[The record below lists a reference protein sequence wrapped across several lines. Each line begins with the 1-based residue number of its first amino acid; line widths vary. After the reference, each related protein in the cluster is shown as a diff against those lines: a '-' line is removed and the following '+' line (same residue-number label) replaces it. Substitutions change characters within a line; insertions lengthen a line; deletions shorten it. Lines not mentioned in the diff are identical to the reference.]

1 MNPKQS
7 FQNYSEGLQ
16 KILAKSDWEYVE
28 KLAHDLRTCWE
39 LGHQVFLCG
48 NGGSAANAIHLAN
61 DYLYGVGGHS
71 HLGMRV
77 QALTAN
83 PAVLTCLAND
93 INYEQ
98 IFAEQL
104 AVFGKPGDLLIAL
117 SGSGNSANIQAVLRE
132 AKEMKIKSYAILGFS
147 GGVCKSLADVPIHFP
162 VEDMQLSEDLQMI
175 VGHMLMQWLH
185 HNPPK
190 PEMIDEAIHAETASY
205 R

>member
-7 FQNYSEGLQ
+7 FQNYSARLQ
-16 KILAKSDWEYVE
+16 ESLAKSDWGNVE
-28 KLAHDLRTCWE
+28 KLALDLRECWE
-39 LGHQVFLCG
+39 QGRQVFLCG

-61 DYLYGVGGHS
+61 DYLYGIGSHTHS
-71 HLGMRV
+71 GMRV
-77 QALTAN
+77 HALSAN

-104 AVFGKPGDLLIAL
+104 AVFGRPGDLLIAF

-147 GGVCKSLADVPIHFP
+147 GGVCKGLADVPIHFP
-162 VEDMQLSEDLQMI
+162 VEDMQLSEDFQMI

-185 HNPPK
+185 DNPPESEK
-190 PEMIDEAIHAETASY
+190 MNESLYAETASY